1 MAGSAK
7 VHGLLHKFKDLDKS
21 YALNSPTPTER
32 GELAVLQQINGYIA
46 KIGAPITVVAGKHV
60 FKDIYGANKVEG
72 TPKADIALVTYD
84 AKTKK
89 FVDVCFIS
97 HKMGKDASGFQ
108 QYSGITTKADGMKSG
123 SISKDKTLVAFLKK
137 LTSFHSAVVDGKE
150 RFYTVIKDK
159 TLIGKAVYGPQFGER
174 TYGIDN
180 IHLIGQGDVK
190 FTKTGDKHK
199 MDFTA
204 HASYNPD
211 VKEFMKNDYTS
222 IIGARYSSGR
232 NYESGGKTYSNVRV
246 LIMPKRLIGSKA
258 KEI

>member
-7 VHGLLHKFKDLDKS
+7 VHGLLHKFKDLDKT
-21 YALNSPTPTER
+21 YKLNSPTPTER

-46 KIGAPITVVAGKHV
+46 KIGSPITVVAGKHT
-60 FKDIYGANKVEG
+60 FKEIYGANKIEG

-84 AKTKK
+84 SKTKK

-97 HKMGKDASGFQ
+97 HKMGRDASGFQ
-108 QYSGITTKADGMKSG
+108 QYSGITTKADGSKNG
-123 SISKDKTLVAFLKK
+123 SISQDKTLVAFLKT
-137 LTSFHSAVVDGKE
+137 LTGFHTAIVNGKE
-150 RFYTVIKDK
+150 RFFRTIKDK

-174 TYGIDN
+174 KYGIDN
-180 IHLIGQGDVK
+180 IHLIGQGDVS
-190 FTKTGDKHK
+190 FTARAGKHI
-199 MDFTA
+199 MVFSA

-211 VKEFMKNDYTS
+211 VKEFMQADYTS